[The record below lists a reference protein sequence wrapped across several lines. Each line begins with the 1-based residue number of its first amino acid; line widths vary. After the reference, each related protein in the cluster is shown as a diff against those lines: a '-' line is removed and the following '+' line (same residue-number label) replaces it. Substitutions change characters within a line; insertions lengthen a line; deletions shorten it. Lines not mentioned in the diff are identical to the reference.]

1 VGESVSYLEE
11 VSSRTP
17 DPQRALKNLETFI
30 QTNPGHEDAL
40 KDNIAEIANLFA
52 YSQFLANFSINKPD
66 LLFRSVRS
74 FKKIASRQ
82 ELMNEL
88 SARLNSCG
96 YDKALMIFREFK
108 KEQMIKITIRDIM
121 DHTDTVESMEQMS
134 DLADAIISVAHD
146 FIKKQL
152 SGKYG
157 SPDEYSFAVFA
168 LGKLGAQELNYS
180 SDVDL
185 IFVYDTERGRTAGI
199 VGPTG
204 AVMNVVDNHEF
215 YCKTATELGKF
226 LSQNT
231 ADGFVYRVDM
241 RLRPD
246 GQRGDSAL
254 SLRSYELYYESWGRE
269 WERLALIRARFV
281 CGDDLLGKEFID
293 MINPFLWRKYIDYS
307 TIDEIRSLKTKIDA
321 TFKKDDIKRGYGGI
335 REIEFFLQSMQLI
348 YGGKEPLLKQ
358 RRTLIAL
365 HILNQKDLIGEDDY
379 MLLTENYIYL
389 RRIEHYIQMLNDVQ
403 THTVPMDRDQ
413 REALARK
420 LRFSN
425 YDEFSRDLMERRLK
439 IRETYN
445 LLFGRGRDDQLMEPA
460 SIIFDG
466 EIGDD
471 ELDAYLKSRNIKE
484 TLTSMQL
491 IKKIKEELGVTHSLK
506 GRRIMGV
513 VIPQM
518 VEKAIST
525 SAPENALRNIVQ
537 FMNVLSANEPYLETF
552 MGNRVLSDA
561 LIEVFS
567 QSDYIS
573 KMMLGNPEYIDVL
586 SGGTARRKTLSI
598 MKKELRGMIGS
609 GLPLNHAIR
618 VFKKSE
624 EIRLGTMF
632 LNRQIGTEQFVKGLT
647 KVAEA
652 VVDIAIVETCKKLD
666 VPAGS
671 FVQVA
676 AMGKFGGREIT
687 IGSDLDILFYVT
699 EDLEDICF
707 KTAERF
713 LRVLQAYTRD
723 GIAYKVDTRLR
734 PDGSKGPLVN
744 NIKGYRNYYM
754 DHADNWEIQA
764 LIKARPVSTSREGL
778 SDFLKMR
785 EEVLIKR
792 ALNVTREDILTMRKR
807 IMTERKKPGP
817 GIDIK
822 LDQGGIAEIEFLAQ
836 YLQLQHIHEIDAH
849 YQDTLSAIRSLR
861 KIKKYDLKDL
871 DALKESY
878 VFYRTIESY
887 LRLSLKNRIRED
899 EREITYLS
907 KFMGYRDVDAF
918 LSVVREKMKRVYGI
932 SMKLYEQ

>member
-1 VGESVSYLEE
+1 VGEPVSYLEE
-11 VSSRTP
+11 ASSRTP
-17 DPQRALKNLETFI
+17 DPQRSLKNLETFI
-30 QTNPGHEDAL
+30 QTNPGHEDTL
-40 KDNIAEIANLFA
+40 KEYIDEVAHLFA
-52 YSQFLANFSINKPD
+52 YSQFLANFSSNKPD
-66 LLFRSVRS
+66 ILFRSVRS
-74 FKKIASRQ
+74 FKKIESRQ
-82 ELMNEL
+82 EILDEL
-88 SARLNSCG
+88 NTRSNNYG
-96 YDKALMIFREFK
+96 YDEALAIFREFR
-108 KEQMIKITIRDIM
+108 KEQIIKITVRDIV
-121 DHTDTVESMEQMS
+121 DHSDTVESMEQMS

-146 FIKKQL
+146 YIKGLL
-152 SGKYG
+152 SKKFGM
-157 SPDEYSFAVFA
+157 PDEYSFAVFA

-185 IFVYDTERGRTAGI
+185 IFVYGSERGQTSGI
-199 VGPTG
+199 TGPTG
-204 AVMNVVDNHEF
+204 TVINVIDNHEF
-215 YCKTATELGKF
+215 YCKLATELAKF

-254 SLRSYELYYESWGRE
+254 SLRSYELYYESWGRQ
-269 WERLALIRARFV
+269 WERLALIRTRFV
-281 CGDDLLGKEFID
+281 CGDELLGKEFID

-335 REIEFFLQSMQLI
+335 REIEFFIQSMQLI
-348 YGGKEPLLKQ
+348 YGGKEPILKQ

-365 HILNQKDLIGEDDY
+365 HMLNQKDLIGEDDHV
-379 MLLTENYIYL
+379 LLADNYIYL
-389 RRIEHYIQMLNDVQ
+389 RRVEHYIQMLNDVQ
-403 THTVPMDRDQ
+403 THTVPLDKDQ

-420 LRFSN
+420 LQFRN
-425 YDEFSRDLMERRLK
+425 YDEFSTDLQKRRLN

-445 LLFGRGRDDQLMEPA
+445 LLFGRSEDDQLMEPS

-466 EIGDD
+466 DIGDG
-471 ELDAYLKSRNIKE
+471 EIHEYLRSRDIE
-484 TLTSMQL
+484 DTSTSMQL

-525 SAPENALRNIVQ
+525 TAPDNALRNIVQ
-537 FMNVLSANEPYLETF
+537 FMDVLSVNEPYLETF
-552 MGNRVLSDA
+552 MENKVLSDA

-586 SGGTARRKTLSI
+586 SGGTTRRKTLAT

-609 GLPLNHAIR
+609 GMPLNHAIR

-632 LNRQIGTEQFVKGLT
+632 LNRQIGTGQLVRGLT

-652 VVDIAIVETCKKLD
+652 IVDIAMVETCKELD
-666 VPAGS
+666 VPTGS
-671 FVQVA
+671 FVQVV

-699 EDLEDICF
+699 EELEDVCF

-713 LRVLQAYTRD
+713 LRVLQAYTKD

-744 NIKGYRNYYM
+744 NIKGYRNYYLN
-754 DHADNWEIQA
+754 HADNWEIQA
-764 LIKARPVSTSREGL
+764 LIKSRPVSTSKAGL
-778 SDFLKMR
+778 CEFMKMR
-785 EEVLIKR
+785 GNVLKKR
-792 ALNVTREDILTMRKR
+792 ASKVTREDILNMRKR
-807 IMTERKKPGP
+807 IMTELKKPGT

-822 LDQGGIAEIEFLAQ
+822 LDQGGIEEIEFLVQ
-836 YLQLQHIHEIDAH
+836 YLQLKHVDETDVH
-849 YQDTLSAIRSLR
+849 YQDTLGAIRSLK

-871 DALKESY
+871 EVLADSY
-878 VFYRTIESY
+878 IIFRTIESY
-887 LRLSLKNRIRED
+887 LRLSMKSSIRED
-899 EREITYLS
+899 EKEIAYLS
-907 KFMGYRDVDAF
+907 EFTGYREVDKF
-918 LSVVREKMKRVYGI
+918 LTVLNEKMKKVYEI
-932 SMKLYEQ
+932 SKKLYE